1 MLNTIERRHE
11 IVQLVGQTE
20 RVEVSELAEQFGVS
34 TVTIRNDLNA
44 LHEKGLL
51 VRSHGGAVAS
61 SRLTKELTIT
71 EKHDHH
77 HQVKVE
83 LAKLVAG
90 LIGNDESIILDSG
103 TTTEEVAK
111 QLTEHQQLVVMTNG
125 LNVAQAL
132 VAADGVEVLMTGGS
146 LRKKSLSFYGS
157 HAEDQLKQYHFDRL
171 VLGVDGFSV
180 DVGVTTHFEPEAALN
195 REMCKVAKQVIVV
208 TDSSKFDRKGVH
220 RIIACEEIDVLV
232 TDSGIPA
239 DVHQQLVAA
248 GIEVHL
254 ITS

>member
-11 IVQLVGQTE
+11 IVQLVGQVE
-20 RVEVSELAEQFGVS
+20 RVEVSELAEKFGVS

-61 SRLTKELTIT
+61 SKLTKELTIS
-71 EKHDHH
+71 EKHDDHR
-77 HQVKVE
+77 QVKVE
-83 LAKLVAG
+83 LGKLVAS
-90 LIGNDESIILDSG
+90 LIGNNESIILDSG

-111 QLTEHQQLVVMTNG
+111 QLIQHEQLVVMTNG

-132 VAADGVEVLMTGGS
+132 VSAESVDVLMTGGS

-157 HAEDQLKQYHFDRL
+157 HAEEQLKQYHFDRL
-171 VLGVDGFSV
+171 ILGVDGLSV

-195 REMCKVAKQVIVV
+195 REMCKAAKQVIVV
-208 TDSSKFDRKGVH
+208 TDSSKFGRNGVH
-220 RIIACEEIDVLV
+220 RIISCAEIDVLV
-232 TDSGIPA
+232 TDSGIP
-239 DVHQQLVAA
+239 DDIYQQLVAA